1 MRKILGAAR
10 HLCRRLRDRA
20 GQGTVEYFM
29 IIGAIAILVGVAVF
43 SLGGKVGGQVVLS
56 QNCVANASA
65 TASAATATTFTGS
78 GSGPCQ

>member
-10 HLCRRLRDRA
+10 HLYRRLRDRA

-56 QNCVANASA
+56 QNCVSDLTSA
-65 TASAATATTFTGS
+65 ASAATSSTFTGS
-78 GSGPCQ
+78 GPCA